1 MNNFFKTLGCNYLHD
16 LPESFCDMTS
26 LRYLVLSRNNL
37 EILPSDF
44 GCLSNLEELRLD
56 RNNVSE
62 ESYVALSVC
71 FLMYYNFVITFEQS
85 LCTD

>member
-1 MNNFFKTLGCNYLHD
+1 MRD
-16 LPESFCDMTS
+16 LPESFCHMTS
-26 LRYLVLSRNNL
+26 LKYLVLSLNNL

-62 ESYVALSVC
+62 DSYMALSVF
-71 FLMYYNFVITFEQS
+71 FLVYYDFVITFEQG